1 MGLRKILPAAYA
13 SAAVAAAWLS
23 PAMAAPGGNGLR
35 VPSIA
40 AQGDVGYFTYKSKL
54 AASNDTGLRYTY
66 GFQIFGGDDRA
77 LGAAMRSSLL
87 SATFALN
94 ENKISEKTQTFI
106 FNYRLGYV
114 YAGVAFGT
122 TQMAFTKAGSDA
134 MDAYGNT
141 LGGNVGALVPF
152 GRGNSVQTDL
162 LILKPSGI
170 KDSQQR
176 TVSLGLKLESDTFL
190 TFALSRRYVDLMLG
204 FKYIQHTATVNGEGG
219 AEKLTI
225 PAVGLRLGANL

>member
-1 MGLRKILPAAYA
+1 MGARKSLSAAIA
-13 SAAVAAAWLS
+13 AAAVAMVCSSHAL
-23 PAMAAPGGNGLR
+23 AAPGGSGLR

-54 AASNDTGLRYTY
+54 AESNDTGLRYSY
-66 GFQIFGGDDRA
+66 GVQIFGGDDRA

-106 FNYRLGYV
+106 FNYRMGYI
-114 YAGVAFGT
+114 YAGVGFGT
-122 TQMAFTKAGSDA
+122 TQMTFTKAGTDA

-141 LGGNVGALVPF
+141 LGGNIGALIPF
-152 GRGNSVQTDL
+152 GRGSSVQTDL
-162 LILKPSGI
+162 LVLKPNAI

-204 FKYIQHTATVNGEGG
+204 FKYIQHTATVGGEGG

-225 PAVGLRLGANL
+225 PAVGLRFGANI

>member
-1 MGLRKILPAAYA
+1 MDTSRILFAALISIPATALWTD
-13 SAAVAAAWLS
+13 SAL
-23 PAMAAPGGNGLR
+23 AAPGGSGLR

-54 AASNDTGLRYTY
+54 AASNDTGLRYSY

-114 YAGVAFGT
+114 YAGAAFGT
-122 TQMAFTKAGSDA
+122 TQMVFSKAGTDA

-141 LGGNVGALVPF
+141 IGGNIGALFPF
-152 GRGNSVQTDL
+152 GRGSSVQTDL
-162 LILKPSGI
+162 LVLKPTGI

-204 FKYIQHTATVNGEGG
+204 FKYIQHTATVGGEGG

-225 PAVGLRLGANL
+225 PAVGLRFGANL